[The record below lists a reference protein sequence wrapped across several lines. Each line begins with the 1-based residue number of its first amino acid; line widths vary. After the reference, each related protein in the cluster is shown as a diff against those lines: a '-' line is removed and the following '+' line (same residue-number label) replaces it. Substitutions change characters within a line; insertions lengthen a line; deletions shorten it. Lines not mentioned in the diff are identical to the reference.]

1 MEETIVGTYGNQA
14 EAEMWAE
21 VLRGAGI
28 SCRVTRVSV
37 EVAAVGFDAWVP
49 HELRCSPELRLAKTY
64 RRKTCRTAL
73 AYPRPAMRAV
83 ARRVIVSDRIC

>member
-1 MEETIVGTYGNQA
+1 VKIERMDETVVGTYGNQA

-49 HELRCSPELRLAKTY
+49 HELRVLA
-64 RRKTCRTAL
+64 RDGE
-73 AYPRPAMRAV
+73 RASQLV
-83 ARRVIVSDRIC
+83 PPQLE

>member
-1 MEETIVGTYGNQA
+1 MDETVIGTYGNQA

-28 SCRVTRVSV
+28 TCRVTRVSV

-49 HELRCSPELRLAKTY
+49 HELRVRAEDAARAADVVPPPEVH
-64 RRKTCRTAL
+64 
-73 AYPRPAMRAV
+73 P
-83 ARRVIVSDRIC
+83 